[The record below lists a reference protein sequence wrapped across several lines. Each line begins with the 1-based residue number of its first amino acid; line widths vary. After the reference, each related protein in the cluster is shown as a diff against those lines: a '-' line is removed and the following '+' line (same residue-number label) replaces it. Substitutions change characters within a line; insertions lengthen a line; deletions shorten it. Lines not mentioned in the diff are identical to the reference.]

1 MQPFSYCH
9 IKHKWKKEKPLL
21 VSEVKKLNIV

>member
-1 MQPFSYCH
+1 MGNPACH
-9 IKHKWKKEKPLL
+9 IKHKWKIEKPLL